1 MQFTIKEVDQRI
13 EFDEKNGSI
22 DFIQIDENTYHI
34 IHQNTSYEAKVIE
47 KDFENKTIRIGI
59 QNHQFTFSIQDQ
71 MDDLIQKMGF
81 NQGIS
86 SKNKFVKAPMPGLV
100 LEIKIKEGDQVEKN
114 SPLLILEAMKMENV
128 IKSDQD
134 GVIKRIEVEASQTVE
149 KNQVLIEFE

>member
-22 DFIQIDENTYHI
+22 DFIQIDENAYHI

-100 LEIKIKEGDQVEKN
+100 LEIKIRKVTKLKKIRPCLFWRQ
-114 SPLLILEAMKMENV
+114 
-128 IKSDQD
+128 
-134 GVIKRIEVEASQTVE
+134 
-149 KNQVLIEFE
+149 